1 MIKHFVIF
9 TFEKDF
15 FKEEHYKE
23 YCEAFDKIK
32 NAFDGIKDVKI
43 HKNCVDRPA
52 NMDLMIEMD
61 LEDES
66 VLGQYLSYPEH
77 VRMGEKYNPHVTTGF
92 HLIIKCNLICIRRIF
107 IKSERTMEYQ
117 P

>member
-23 YCEAFDKIK
+23 YCKAFDKIK

-66 VLGQYLSYPEH
+66 VLGQYLSYPLIFLLKGLLLLL
-77 VRMGEKYNPHVTTGF
+77 RQSFPGL
-92 HLIIKCNLICIRRIF
+92 HL
-107 IKSERTMEYQ
+107 Q
-117 P
+117 G

>member
-23 YCEAFDKIK
+23 YCEAFAKIK

-77 VRMGEKYNPHVTTGF
+77 VRMGEKYNSHVTNRVSF
-92 HLIIKCNLICIRRIF
+92 DYK
-107 IKSERTMEYQ
+107 M
-117 P
+117 

>member
-23 YCEAFDKIK
+23 YCEAFAKIK

-61 LEDES
+61 LGRRS
-66 VLGQYLSYPEH
+66 SSWTIFKLS
-77 VRMGEKYNPHVTTGF
+77 
-92 HLIIKCNLICIRRIF
+92 
-107 IKSERTMEYQ
+107 
-117 P
+117 